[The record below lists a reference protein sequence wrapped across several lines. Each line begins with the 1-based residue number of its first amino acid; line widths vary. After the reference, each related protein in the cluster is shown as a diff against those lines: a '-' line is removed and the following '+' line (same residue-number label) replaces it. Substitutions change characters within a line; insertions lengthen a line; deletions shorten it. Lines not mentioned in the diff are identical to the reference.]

1 MGYRHNGAYWRIYF
15 FLYHI
20 QIHQKLKLYKVLLQF
35 IIFSVLLAVPPII
48 LTYVENGYWLV
59 SDFWGV
65 FIFLS
70 VLTFLA
76 TLAVLLVQQKNSE
89 MYGQAFL
96 AATTFKLLTTLVF
109 ILIFIKETK
118 PLKIVFMVDFM
129 YLYFLNMA
137 FEIYG
142 LLRNLRNQNSR

>member
-1 MGYRHNGAYWRIYF
+1 LN
-15 FLYHI
+15 LS
-20 QIHQKLKLYKVLLQF
+20 KVLLSF
-35 IIFSVLLAVPPII
+35 IIFSALLAVPPII
-48 LTYVENGYWLV
+48 LTYVENGYWLIT
-59 SDFWGV
+59 DFWGV

-70 VLTFLA
+70 LLTLIA
-76 TLAVLLVQQKNSE
+76 TFAVLLVQKNNSE

-96 AATTFKLLTTLVF
+96 AATTFKLLATLVF

-118 PLKIVFMVDFM
+118 PLKIVFVVDFM

>member
-1 MGYRHNGAYWRIYF
+1 
-15 FLYHI
+15 
-20 QIHQKLKLYKVLLQF
+20 LKLYKVLLQF
-35 IIFSVLLAVPPII
+35 IIFSALLAVLPII

-59 SDFWGV
+59 PDFWGV

-70 VLTFLA
+70 VLTFV
-76 TLAVLLVQQKNSE
+76 TTFAVLLVQQKNSE

-96 AATTFKLLTTLVF
+96 AATTFKLLATLVF

>member
-1 MGYRHNGAYWRIYF
+1 M
-15 FLYHI
+15 
-20 QIHQKLKLYKVLLQF
+20 KLYKVLLQF
-35 IIFSVLLAVPPII
+35 IIFSALLAVPPVI
-48 LTYVENGYWLV
+48 LTYVHNGYWLV
-59 SDFWGV
+59 PDFWGI

-70 VLTFLA
+70 VLTLIT
-76 TLAVLLVQQKNSE
+76 TLVVLIVQQKNSE

-96 AATTFKLLTTLVF
+96 AATTFKLLATLVF
-109 ILIFIKETK
+109 ILVFIKETK
-118 PLKIVFMVDFM
+118 PLKIVFLVDFM

>member
-1 MGYRHNGAYWRIYF
+1 M
-15 FLYHI
+15 
-20 QIHQKLKLYKVLLQF
+20 
-35 IIFSVLLAVPPII
+35 LLAIAPVI
-48 LTYVENGYWLV
+48 LSYFENGYWLV
-59 SDFWGV
+59 TDFWGV

-70 VLTFLA
+70 LLTLVT

-96 AATTFKLLTTLVF
+96 AATTFKLLATLVF

>member
-1 MGYRHNGAYWRIYF
+1 M
-15 FLYHI
+15 
-20 QIHQKLKLYKVLLQF
+20 KLYKVLLQF
-35 IIFSVLLAVPPII
+35 IIFSALLAIPPII
-48 LTYVENGYWLV
+48 LTFVENGYWLV
-59 SDFWGV
+59 PDFWGV
-65 FIFLS
+65 FIFLCL
-70 VLTFLA
+70 LTFLA
-76 TLAVLLVQQKNSE
+76 TLAVLFVQQKNSE

-96 AATTFKLLTTLVF
+96 GATTFKLLATLVF

-118 PLKIVFMVDFM
+118 PIKIVFMVDFM

>member
-1 MGYRHNGAYWRIYF
+1 
-15 FLYHI
+15 
-20 QIHQKLKLYKVLLQF
+20 LKLYKVLLQF

-59 SDFWGV
+59 PDFWGV
-65 FIFLS
+65 FIFSSL
-70 VLTFLA
+70 LTLAA

-96 AATTFKLLTTLVF
+96 AATTFKLLATLVF

-118 PLKIVFMVDFM
+118 PLKIVFVVDFM

>member
-1 MGYRHNGAYWRIYF
+1 
-15 FLYHI
+15 
-20 QIHQKLKLYKVLLQF
+20 LKLYKVLLQF
-35 IIFSVLLAVPPII
+35 IIFSALLAVPPVI

-59 SDFWGV
+59 PDFWGV

-70 VLTFLA
+70 LLTLA
-76 TLAVLLVQQKNSE
+76 TTLAVLLVQQKNSE

-96 AATTFKLLTTLVF
+96 AATTFKLLATLVF
-109 ILIFIKETK
+109 ILVFIKETK